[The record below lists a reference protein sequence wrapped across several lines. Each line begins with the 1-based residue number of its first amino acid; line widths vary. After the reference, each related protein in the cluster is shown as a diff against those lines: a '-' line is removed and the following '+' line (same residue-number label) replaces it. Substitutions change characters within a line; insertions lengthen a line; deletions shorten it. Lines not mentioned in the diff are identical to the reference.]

1 MWLSRLQAPAEL
13 SFPCLTLFSVFG
25 PAQSVAF
32 LVSSYFQSSD
42 RRKRESGWYACQDKH
57 LTCYHTELAIDRR
70 CQDKRLACYY
80 TELAIDRRCQ
90 DKRLTLNWRSTGCV
104 RTKDWPAII
113 LTGDRQTVSGQKT
126 GLIITLNWRLIE
138 QCQGKRL
145 ACYHTEL
152 AIDRQCQDKQITLI
166 PSRVSPVTFS
176 GVVQVTAAIR
186 QKVLHQ
192 TSSQGSCRRTETL
205 RMVEGGGGGGWWW

>member
-113 LTGDRQTVSGQKT
+113 LNWRSTDGVRTKDWPDNHTELAIDRTVSGQKT
-126 GLIITLNWRLIE
+126 GLLS
-138 QCQGKRL
+138 
-145 ACYHTEL
+145 H
-152 AIDRQCQDKQITLI
+152 
-166 PSRVSPVTFS
+166 
-176 GVVQVTAAIR
+176 
-186 QKVLHQ
+186 
-192 TSSQGSCRRTETL
+192 
-205 RMVEGGGGGGWWW
+205 